1 MLLKEAP
8 SNAPSALHNP
18 EPDPRTTPTGAENQ
32 LAKLCAGCRQG
43 HHRREPHSCQNR
55 TMNHDTT
62 FDIDAVIDAARIAL
76 PDTQRALVAL
86 ARIPSI
92 GADPVH
98 RDDVVASA
106 KMTVDLLVTHGL
118 ENVRILDLP
127 GAHPSVLGEWMHA
140 TSPDAATV
148 LLYAH
153 HDVQP
158 PGVVANWTSDPFE
171 PIERNGRLYA
181 RGVCDDKAGVLAH
194 AAAVKAWLD
203 THGSLPCNVKVFIEG
218 EEESGSPN
226 LERFLTTYAN
236 DLKADVFVLADAGQW
251 KVGEPAITYMLR
263 GLATIDVCLR
273 ALDGPVHSGIF
284 GGVVPDPTI
293 CLAKLISS
301 MVDEHNEIIIEGF
314 ADDVRPL
321 TDDERSRIIGLGS
334 SAEANLRAAGARPGV
349 RPCGDPAIN
358 AFERLWAQP
367 NLTIIG
373 FDSHPLAGSSN
384 QIVAAATA
392 RLSFRLAPGQDPQ
405 RAISTVLAHIAKHTP
420 FGLDTT
426 TTVHEAVPAWT
437 TEPTGPAFEACARAL
452 TKGFGVAP
460 VNAGMGGS
468 VPFVGPFVNTF
479 GGIPALL
486 IGPEDPHSH
495 AHGED
500 ESLHLDDWR
509 KLIESEIHLLAE
521 LATIPTEPRHNAAT

>member
-1 MLLKEAP
+1 MPLDV
-8 SNAPSALHNP
+8 
-18 EPDPRTTPTGAENQ
+18 EP
-32 LAKLCAGCRQG
+32 
-43 HHRREPHSCQNR
+43 
-55 TMNHDTT
+55 
-62 FDIDAVIDAARIAL
+62 VIGAARAAL

-92 GADPVH
+92 GADPAH
-98 RDDVVASA
+98 DADVVDSA
-106 KMTVDLLVTHGL
+106 ELTADILRAHGL
-118 ENVRILDLP
+118 EDVRLLHLD

-140 TSPDAATV
+140 EDGAAPTV

-171 PIERNGRLYA
+171 PIERDGRLYA

-194 AAAVKAWLD
+194 AAVVKAWLD
-203 THGSLPCNVKVFIEG
+203 THGTIPCNVKVFIEG

-226 LERFLTTYAN
+226 LERFLTTYAE
-236 DLKADVFVLADAGQW
+236 DLRSDVFVLADAGQW

-263 GLATIDVCLR
+263 GLATIDVTLR

-284 GGVVPDPTI
+284 GGAVPDPTVS
-293 CLAKLISS
+293 LARLIAS
-301 MVDEHNEIIIEGF
+301 MVDEHHVIAIDGF
-314 ADDVRPL
+314 CDDVRPL
-321 TDDERSRIIGLGS
+321 TTAERARIIELGS
-334 SAEANLRAAGARPGV
+334 TPEAYLRAAGTRPGV
-349 RPCGDPAIN
+349 TPVGDPTIN
-358 AFERLWAQP
+358 VFERLWAHP
-367 NLTIIG
+367 NLTVIG

-392 RLSFRLAPGQDPQ
+392 RLSFRLAPGQDPE
-405 RAISTVLAHIAKHTP
+405 RVCTTVLDHIAGHTP
-420 FGLDTT
+420 FGLETT
-426 TTVHEAVPAWT
+426 TVVHEAVPAWT
-437 TEPTGPAFEACARAL
+437 TEPTGPAFEACERAL
-452 TKGFGVAP
+452 TAGFGKAP
-460 VNAGMGGS
+460 VAAGMGGS
-468 VPFVGPFVNTF
+468 VPFVGPFVNAF

-521 LATIPTEPRHNAAT
+521 LATAIVR

>member
-1 MLLKEAP
+1 M
-8 SNAPSALHNP
+8 
-18 EPDPRTTPTGAENQ
+18 RT
-32 LAKLCAGCRQG
+32 
-43 HHRREPHSCQNR
+43 S
-55 TMNHDTT
+55 
-62 FDIDAVIDAARIAL
+62 FDAAAVAAVVKVARASL
-76 PDTQRALVAL
+76 PDTQRDLEAL

-92 GADPVH
+92 GADPAH
-98 RDDVVASA
+98 AHDVVKSA
-106 KMTVDLLVTHGL
+106 ELTIAILQAHGL
-118 ENVRILDLP
+118 ENVRMLHLD

-140 TSPDAATV
+140 TDPNAPTV

-171 PIERNGRLYA
+171 PVERNGRLYA

-203 THGSLPCNVKVFIEG
+203 THATLPCNVKVFIEG

-226 LERFLTTYAN
+226 LERFLTTYRE
-236 DLKADVFVLADAGQW
+236 DLRSDVFVLADAGQW

-263 GLATIDVCLR
+263 GLATIDVTLR

-284 GGVVPDPTI
+284 GGAVPDPTI
-293 CLAKLISS
+293 SLAKLIAS
-301 MVDEHNEIIIEGF
+301 MVNEHNDVDIAGF

-321 TDDERSRIIGLGS
+321 TEAERQRIVGLGS
-334 SAEANLRAAGARPGV
+334 SAESYLRAAGARPGV
-349 RPCGDPAIN
+349 RPAGNPDVN
-358 AFERLWAQP
+358 VFERVWAHP
-367 NLTIIG
+367 NLTVIG

-384 QIVAAATA
+384 QIVAAATV
-392 RLSFRLAPGQDPQ
+392 RLSFRLAPGQDPA
-405 RAISTVLAHIAKHTP
+405 RVCDTITAHIYANVP
-420 FGLDTT
+420 FGLETT
-426 TTVHEAVPAWT
+426 VTVHEAVPAWT
-437 TEPTGPAFEACARAL
+437 TDPVGPAFEACERAL
-452 TKGFGVAP
+452 KAGFGTAP
-460 VNAGMGGS
+460 VAAGMGGS
-468 VPFVGPFVNTF
+468 VPFVGPFVNAF

-500 ESLHLDDWR
+500 ESLHLEDWR

-521 LATIPTEPRHNAAT
+521 LAATPLS

>member
-1 MLLKEAP
+1 M
-8 SNAPSALHNP
+8 
-18 EPDPRTTPTGAENQ
+18 TGA
-32 LAKLCAGCRQG
+32 
-43 HHRREPHSCQNR
+43 
-55 TMNHDTT
+55 
-62 FDIDAVIDAARIAL
+62 FDRSAIAAVIETARAAL
-76 PDTQRALVAL
+76 PDTQRDLEAL

-92 GADPVH
+92 GADPAH
-98 RDDVVASA
+98 ARDVVRSA
-106 KMTVDLLVTHGL
+106 ELTIAILQEHGL
-118 ENVRILDLP
+118 ENVRMLDLD

-140 TSPDAATV
+140 DNPDAPTV

-171 PIERNGRLYA
+171 PVERNGRLYA

-203 THGSLPCNVKVFIEG
+203 THGTLPCNVKVFIEG

-226 LERFLTTYAN
+226 LERFLTTYSE
-236 DLKADVFVLADAGQW
+236 DLRADVFVLADAGQW
-251 KVGEPAITYMLR
+251 KVGGPAITYMLR
-263 GLATIDVCLR
+263 GLATIDVTLR

-284 GGVVPDPTI
+284 GGAVPDPTVS
-293 CLAKLISS
+293 LAKLIAS
-301 MVDEHNEIIIEGF
+301 MVDEHLDVAITGF
-314 ADDVRPL
+314 GDDVRSL
-321 TDDERSRIIGLGS
+321 TNTERQRILDLGS
-334 SAEANLRAAGARPGV
+334 SAESYLRAAGARPGV
-349 RPCGDPAIN
+349 LPAGDPAIN
-358 AFERLWAQP
+358 VFERVWARP
-367 NLTIIG
+367 NLTVIG

-392 RLSFRLAPGQDPQ
+392 RLSFRLAAGQDPQ
-405 RAISTVLAHIAKHTP
+405 RACDAITTHIYAHVPCGLETTVV
-420 FGLDTT
+420 
-426 TTVHEAVPAWT
+426 VHEAVPAWT
-437 TEPTGPAFEACARAL
+437 TNPVGPAFEACERAL
-452 TKGFGVAP
+452 TAGFAKAP
-460 VNAGMGGS
+460 VAAGMGGS
-468 VPFVGPFVNTF
+468 VPFVGPFVNAF

-521 LATIPTEPRHNAAT
+521 LALTPLR